1 MSNRAAAIRWIEA
14 YFDDGRFV
22 EDLARRV
29 AIPTSAQVPEH
40 RPDLYRY
47 LGEEIAPTLR
57 TMGYATEVLD
67 NPVAAGGPFLIAERH
82 EGEDLPTVLTYG
94 HGDVVRGL
102 EGEWRAGLEPWTL
115 IREGDR
121 LYGRGTADNKGQHS
135 INIAALQA
143 VLATR
148 GRLGFNSRIL
158 LECSEELGSPGL
170 DAFARTHRDSLAAD
184 VLIGSDGPRLKPEVP
199 TLFMGTRG
207 AMNFELVV
215 NLREG
220 AHHSGNWG
228 GLIANAGTRLANAL
242 ATLVGPKGEILLED
256 LKPESIPNSVRVAL
270 ADCEVDGG
278 EDGPAVEPDWGEPG
292 LTPQERVFGW
302 NAFEILAFKA
312 GNPDRV
318 VNAIPPRAT
327 AWCQI
332 RFTVDRDPESFLPAI
347 RRHLD
352 ARGFAD
358 VLVEQGT
365 RSFYMK
371 ATRLLPDHPWVQWTV
386 GSLERTLARRPMI
399 VPNLGGSLPN
409 DVFAQTLG
417 MPTIWVPHSY
427 ASCSQHAP
435 DEHLL
440 ASVAREALQIMT
452 GIFWDLGAGGTPGA
466 ETA

>member
-67 NPVAAGGPFLIAERH
+67 NPVAQGGPFLIAERH
-82 EGEDLPTVLTYG
+82 EGDGLPTVLTYG

-170 DAFARTHRDSLAAD
+170 DAFAETHRDSLAAD

-228 GLIANAGTRLANAL
+228 GLISNAGTRLANAL

-352 ARGFAD
+352 AWG
-358 VLVEQGT
+358 
-365 RSFYMK
+365 
-371 ATRLLPDHPWVQWTV
+371 
-386 GSLERTLARRPMI
+386 
-399 VPNLGGSLPN
+399 
-409 DVFAQTLG
+409 
-417 MPTIWVPHSY
+417 
-427 ASCSQHAP
+427 
-435 DEHLL
+435 
-440 ASVAREALQIMT
+440 
-452 GIFWDLGAGGTPGA
+452 
-466 ETA
+466 